1 MPWHMPWQ
9 SQGIRTAADQPLKKV
24 AQIFAIFDV
33 RLEVHEH
40 QERDPNGHREDIRA
54 EDRQALVREEHLQ
67 LQTRPSSFGGARPEV
82 SLAEVTADGG
92 GGEAGGLSSFFSA
105 GKQIHQSKRDKK
117 TRQRPGHTVTYS

>member
-54 EDRQALVREEHLQ
+54 EDR
-67 LQTRPSSFGGARPEV
+67 
-82 SLAEVTADGG
+82 
-92 GGEAGGLSSFFSA
+92 
-105 GKQIHQSKRDKK
+105 
-117 TRQRPGHTVTYS
+117 

>member
-67 LQTRPSSFGGARPEV
+67 LQTRPSS
-82 SLAEVTADGG
+82 S
-92 GGEAGGLSSFFSA
+92 GGL
-105 GKQIHQSKRDKK
+105 GPKLVLHKLLLQIGLV
-117 TRQRPGHTVTYS
+117 P

>member
-1 MPWHMPWQ
+1 MRAVWRLGHMPWHMPWQ

-82 SLAEVTADGG
+82 SLAEVTADDGG
-92 GGEAGGLSSFFSA
+92 GSGTG
-105 GKQIHQSKRDKK
+105 
-117 TRQRPGHTVTYS
+117 